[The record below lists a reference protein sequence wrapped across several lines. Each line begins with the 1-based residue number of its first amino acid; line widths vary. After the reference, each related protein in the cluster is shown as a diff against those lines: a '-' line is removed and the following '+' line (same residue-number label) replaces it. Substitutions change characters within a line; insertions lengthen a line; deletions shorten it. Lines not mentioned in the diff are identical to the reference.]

1 MAIRIGELLV
11 RENLISKIQLEEGL
25 KCQVIFGGRLGTNLI
40 EMGLLE
46 ENDIARILSKKLGV
60 PFLDPPG
67 QLMNIPA
74 EVIGLIPRE
83 YAAKYQVIPLRLEG
97 RRLSLGMVDPSD
109 LKVIDEIAFHTS
121 YVIRPVVIPEVQVV
135 LALEKYYQVERKLR
149 YIHSPHLLEE
159 QPGSDR
165 EPAAGPLPSDDAW
178 YEEIEDLVDEHAY
191 ETVDAQQQA
200 EFFEQYTIDE
210 ISRKLSEPN
219 DRDDI
224 ADTVVHYLGQTLFCG
239 AMFLIRGEMAMGWKA
254 ICSQKPVPNFH
265 QLQIPLDEP
274 SVLKTVKETQSYYL
288 GPVPRSPF
296 NSMILQ
302 EFGGRLPASVL
313 LAPLVMMGRT
323 VGIIYADGEDPAL
336 DDYLPEMQRLA
347 AKVIM
352 AFEILILKNKIL
364 QT

>member
-11 RENLISKIQLEEGL
+11 RENLISTMQLEEGL

-46 ENDIARILSKKLGV
+46 ETDIARVLSKKLGV

-67 QLMNIPA
+67 LLMNIPGD
-74 EVIGLIPRE
+74 ILSLIPRE
-83 YAAKYQVIPLRLEG
+83 YAAKYQIIPLRLEG

-109 LKVIDEIAFHTS
+109 LKVIDEIAFLTS
-121 YVIRPVVIPEVQVV
+121 YVIRPVVIPEVRIV

-149 YIHSPHLLEE
+149 YIHSPLLLDEE
-159 QPGSDR
+159 ILGS
-165 EPAAGPLPSDDAW
+165 EPAAGPKPSDDAW
-178 YEEIEDLVDEHAY
+178 YEEIEELVDENTAAM
-191 ETVDAQQQA
+191 VDGEKQA
-200 EFFEQYTIDE
+200 DFFERYTIDE
-210 ISRKLSEPN
+210 VSRKLSATS

-239 AMFLIRGEMAMGWKA
+239 AMFLIRGDMAMGWKA
-254 ICSQKPVPNFH
+254 ICRQKPVLAFD

-274 SVLKTVKETQSYYL
+274 SVLKTVKETHSYYL

-296 NSMILQ
+296 NSMMLQ
-302 EFGGRLPASVL
+302 EFGGRLPKTVL
-313 LAPLVMMGRT
+313 LVPLVMMGRT
-323 VGIIYADGEDPAL
+323 VGIIYADDEDQAL
-336 DDYLPEMQRLA
+336 NDYLPEMQRLA
-347 AKVIM
+347 VKVIM
-352 AFEILILKNKIL
+352 AFEVLILKNKIL

>member
-11 RENLISKIQLEEGL
+11 RENLISTMQLEEGL

-46 ENDIARILSKKLGV
+46 ETDIARVLGKKLGV

-67 QLMNIPA
+67 LLMNIPSD
-74 EVIGLIPRE
+74 VIALIPRE
-83 YAAKYQVIPLRLEG
+83 YAAKYQIIPLRLEG

-109 LKVIDEIAFHTS
+109 LKIIDEIAFRTGF
-121 YVIRPVVIPEVQVV
+121 VIRPVVIPEVRIV

-149 YIHSPHLLEE
+149 YIHATQIVGEE
-159 QPGSDR
+159 LPVST
-165 EPAAGPLPSDDAW
+165 PAAEPKPTDDAW
-178 YEEIEDLVDEHAY
+178 YEEIGELVADETA
-191 ETVDAQQQA
+191 EPGSAQKQA

-210 ISRKLSEPN
+210 VSQQLSETS

-224 ADTVVHYLGQTLFCG
+224 ADTLVHYLGQTLFCG
-239 AMFLIRGEMAMGWKA
+239 AMFLIRGDMAMGWKA
-254 ICSQKPVPNFH
+254 ILRQQPVSSFD

-274 SVLKTVKETQSYYL
+274 SVLKTVAETRSYYL

-296 NSMILQ
+296 NSMMLQ
-302 EFGGRLPASVL
+302 EFGGRLPKTIL
-313 LAPLVMMGRT
+313 LVPLVMMGRT
-323 VGIIYADGEDPAL
+323 VGIIYADGEDHAL
-336 DDYLPEMQRLA
+336 NEYLPELQRLA
-347 AKVIM
+347 AKAVM
-352 AFEILILKNKIL
+352 AFEVLILKNKIL